1 MQNTKNH
8 RNGQVETHW
17 RGRLTDNSSSFYGTV
32 TTVYGSQFR
41 RPTTMHDLVPEMKRA
56 AMTTVSEVLPR
67 QPPKLLLKV
76 MIMGSLG
83 AVQMLMTPESSVRDL
98 IAAAMRQYVKEGRG
112 PILPSSDPFRFDLH
126 YSKFSLESKSQ
137 HRFL

>member
-8 RNGQVETHW
+8 RNDLVDTHW
-17 RGRLTDNSSSFYGTV
+17 RRLTDNSSSFYGTA
-32 TTVYGSQFR
+32 TTVSGSQFW
-41 RPTTMHDLVPEMKRA
+41 RPKTMQDLVPYRKRA

-83 AVQMLMTPESSVRDL
+83 AVQVLMTPKSSVGDL
-98 IAAAMRQYVKEGRG
+98 IAAAMRQYVKEGRR
-112 PILPSSDPFRFDLH
+112 PIFITLITTSFFIILM
-126 YSKFSLESKSQ
+126 F
-137 HRFL
+137 